1 VWQDSQWR
9 QRDQW
14 QLREERTVKPNLA
27 SAWLL
32 IGFASL
38 VTRIVSGYDHA
49 ATEAAR
55 AEYVTGIVT
64 GAAVIAGLTALGYI
78 VYATIG
84 RATMAA
90 LRFDNPDAILFQS
103 SPAAITK
110 LAVRRLQK
118 LSQPEQP
125 TRWLTVFSPIVLIEA
140 SGLSIWRGKD
150 QPERVLFV
158 PRAHLRAVAITEV
171 RDGFLTS
178 PALQFTVANDENG
191 TLLSVPVMLEGSAIR
206 GGSPEDVAALAER
219 IRELYDL
226 SRADAEQPGS

>member
-1 VWQDSQWR
+1 
-9 QRDQW
+9 
-14 QLREERTVKPNLA
+14 VKPNLA

-32 IGFASL
+32 IGMASL
-38 VTRIVSGYDHA
+38 VTRIVAGYDRA

-55 AEYVTGIVT
+55 SEYVTGVVT
-64 GAAVIAGLTALGYI
+64 GAAVILGLIVLAYI
-78 VYATIG
+78 VYATVG
-84 RATMAA
+84 RATLAA
-90 LRFDNPDAILFQS
+90 LRFDNPDAIVFQS
-103 SPAAITK
+103 SPAAVTK

-125 TRWLTVFSPIVLIEA
+125 TRLLTIFSPIVVIDP

-158 PRAHLRAVAITEV
+158 PRAHLQAVDITEI

-178 PALQFTVANDENG
+178 PALKFTIADDENG
-191 TLLSVPVMLEGSAIR
+191 TLLSVPVLLEGSALR

-219 IRELYDL
+219 IRDLYDL